1 MSKLTDADRER
12 LKQIKL
18 ASATGFYTDR
28 NADRD
33 IAVLL
38 HIIETLADPKGGV

>member
-1 MSKLTDADRER
+1 MKLTQADLER
-12 LKQIKL
+12 LEKIKL
-18 ASATGFYTDR
+18 ASVTGFYTDR

-38 HIIETLADPKGGV
+38 HIIESLQSEPKNN